1 MLCDPP
7 RFCFRQGLAC
17 EVCDSHERSKRR
29 ARSVEIGRLRS
40 ELATLGAFVP
50 TSTHRD
56 QMIRLV
62 VSQQWGVMMQIA
74 LLFDAQNHAKE
85 VARKFLHGNE
95 VTDAYWL
102 GADDTETEVVRT
114 MMEIPCAVD
123 VVDGLL

>member
-1 MLCDPP
+1 MTLCDPP
-7 RFCFRQGLAC
+7 RFCFRRSLAC
-17 EVCDSHERSKRR
+17 EVCS
-29 ARSVEIGRLRS
+29 AAVT
-40 ELATLGAFVP
+40 A
-50 TSTHRD
+50 THRD

-62 VSQQWGVMMQIA
+62 VSQQWGVMMRIA

-102 GADDTETEVVRT
+102 GSDDTETEVVRT
-114 MMEIPCAVD
+114 MMKIPCAVD